1 MKTST
6 QDEWL
11 NPPESH
17 LLLESGEVHVWR
29 AHLYE
34 EPEALAVSRSI
45 LAPDERARA
54 DRFHFERDRVRFIVA
69 RSALRRILNR
79 YLNISPA
86 EIGFSYNQYGK
97 PVLSAE
103 AGEPRLRFNVS
114 HSHECALYA
123 ITRDGEVG
131 VDIEFVREDFASLE
145 IAERFFSPR
154 EIEMLRRLPEEL
166 RTEAFFNCWTRK
178 EAYIKALGE
187 GLSHPL
193 DKFVVSLAPGEPVSL
208 LSHDD
213 LPQEPARWSW
223 VELLP
228 GEGYAAALAFEGEL
242 RLLRRWQFGVSEG

>member
-1 MKTST
+1 MKTTT

-11 NPPESH
+11 SPPGSH
-17 LLLESGEVHVWR
+17 LLLETGEVHVWR
-29 AHLYE
+29 AHLHE
-34 EPEALAVSRSI
+34 EPEQLAVSRSI
-45 LAPDERARA
+45 LAPDEREKA
-54 DRFHFERDRVRFIVA
+54 DRFYFERDRVRFIVA
-69 RSALRRILNR
+69 RSALRRILSR

-86 EIGFSYNQYGK
+86 HIVFSYNQYGK
-97 PVLSAE
+97 PDLSAA

-114 HSHECALYA
+114 HSHERALYA
-123 ITRDGEVG
+123 IARGGEVG

-154 EIEMLRRLPEEL
+154 EIEMLRRLPEQL
-166 RTEAFFNCWTRK
+166 RTGAFFNCWTRK

-193 DKFVVSLAPGEPVSL
+193 DKFAVSLAPGEPAAL

-213 LPQEPARWSW
+213 HPLEPARWSW
-223 VELLP
+223 VELLS

-242 RLLRRWQFGVSEG
+242 RRLRRWQFGLP